1 MNPTP
6 EQRDALKKFLASPCS
21 SKPARAPARQRR
33 LGMLTATT
41 ERRGLYLAFNKAIAT
56 EAKTASHVAWNAA
69 FTSATA
75 APRGAADDP
84 LNDALVAHETHH
96 KHQSLAMGVSEMNHG
111 HRLRRQRQMAAKR
124 TMESKRVARFS

>member
-33 LGMLTATT
+33 LGMLTAAT

-69 FTSATA
+69 FTSATLR
-75 APRGAADDP
+75 RGALP
-84 LNDALVAHETHH
+84 MIHSTMR
-96 KHQSLAMGVSEMNHG
+96 SSRMGVSETIKETC
-111 HRLRRQRQMAAKR
+111 R
-124 TMESKRVARFS
+124 